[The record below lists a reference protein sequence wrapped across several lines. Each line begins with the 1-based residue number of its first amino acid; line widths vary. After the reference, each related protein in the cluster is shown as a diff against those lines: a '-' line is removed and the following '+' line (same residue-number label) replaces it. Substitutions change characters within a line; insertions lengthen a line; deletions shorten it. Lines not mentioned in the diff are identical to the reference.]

1 MPIIA
6 FANQKGGV
14 GKTTSVLNAGWS
26 LAQQHRRV
34 LLVDLDPQAS
44 LTSMLGLDAF
54 EANLAHVLGITERG
68 TTEIAAIIRPIGQ
81 RLDLVPGDILLS
93 RTELGL
99 VVRASREHQLAR
111 VLAPLR
117 DRYDLIL
124 IDAPPSLGM
133 LTINALVA
141 AQWVLVPTLL
151 DALALRGLGLFVET
165 LAEVQAEYTQAA
177 QMLGV
182 LPTLAD
188 LRTVHARDVLTALRN
203 RPDLRLFDTIIPR
216 SIRFSEAALAQQP
229 IAQYDPTNTGAAAYA
244 ALAEEILAR
253 A

>member
-14 GKTTSVLNAGWS
+14 GKTTSVLNSGWA
-26 LAQQHRRV
+26 LAQLQRRV

-44 LTSMLGLDAF
+44 LTAMLGIEAVD
-54 EANLAHVLGITERG
+54 ANLGSVLGITQRG
-68 TTEIAAIIRPIGQ
+68 TADIASIIRPIGQ
-81 RLDLVPGDILLS
+81 NLDLAPGDILLS

-99 VVRASREHQLAR
+99 VVRAAREHQLAR
-111 VLAPLR
+111 VLAPL
-117 DRYDLIL
+117 DGQYDLIL

-141 AQWVLVPTLL
+141 AQWVIIPTLL

-165 LAEVQAEYTQAA
+165 LAEVQTDYQHVA
-177 QMLGV
+177 QVLGV

-188 LRTVHARDVLTALRN
+188 LRTVHARDILAALRS
-203 RPDLRLFDTIIPR
+203 RSDLRVFDAIIPR

-244 ALAEEILAR
+244 ALAEEILHR

>member
-1 MPIIA
+1 MPTIA

-14 GKTTSVLNAGWS
+14 GKTTSVLNTGWA
-26 LAQQHRRV
+26 LAQLDRRV

-44 LTSMLGLDAF
+44 LTAMLGIDAVD
-54 EANLAHVLGITERG
+54 ANLASVLGITERG
-68 TTEIAAIIRPIGQ
+68 TTEIAAIIRSIGP

-99 VVRASREHQLAR
+99 VVRASREHQLSR
-111 VLAPLR
+111 VLTPLR

-141 AQWVLVPTLL
+141 SQWVIVPTLL
-151 DALALRGLGLFVET
+151 DALSLRGLGLFVET
-165 LAEVQAEYTQAA
+165 LAEVQSEYDPAA
-177 QMLGV
+177 KILGV

-188 LRTVHARDVLTALRN
+188 LRTVHARDILTALRG
-203 RPDLRLFDTIIPR
+203 RPDLRLFDAIIPR
-216 SIRFSEAALAQQP
+216 SIRFSEAALAQQA
-229 IAQYDPTNTGAAAYA
+229 IAQYDPTNNGAAAYA
-244 ALAEEILAR
+244 GLAQEILNR

>member
-1 MPIIA
+1 MIIA

-14 GKTTSVLNAGWS
+14 GKTTSALNSGWA
-26 LAQQHRRV
+26 LAQLQRQV

-44 LTSMLGLDAF
+44 LTAMLGIDAVDT
-54 EANLAHVLGITERG
+54 NLASVLGITERG
-68 TTEIAAIIRPIGQ
+68 TADITSIIRPIAP

-99 VVRASREHQLAR
+99 VVRAAREHQLAR
-111 VLAPLR
+111 ALAPLH

-141 AQWVLVPTLL
+141 AQWVIIPTLL

-165 LAEVQAEYTQAA
+165 LTEVQGEYDQVARV
-177 QMLGV
+177 LGV

-188 LRTVHARDVLTALRN
+188 LRTVHARDILAALRN

-216 SIRFSEAALAQQP
+216 SIRFSEAALAQQA
-229 IAQYDPTNTGAAAYA
+229 IAQYDPTNTGAVAYA

>member
-1 MPIIA
+1 MIIA

-14 GKTTSVLNAGWS
+14 GKTTSVLNSGWA
-26 LAQQHRRV
+26 LAQRQRRV

-44 LTSMLGLDAF
+44 LTAMLGIDAAD
-54 EANLAHVLGITERG
+54 ANLASVLGITERG
-68 TTEIAAIIRPIGQ
+68 TTDINSIIRPIGTG
-81 RLDLVPGDILLS
+81 LDLVPGDILLS

-111 VLAPLR
+111 ALAPLR
-117 DRYDLIL
+117 NQYDLIL

-141 AQWVLVPTLL
+141 AQWVIIPTLL

-165 LAEVQAEYTQAA
+165 LAEVQGEYDQVA
-177 QMLGV
+177 QVLGV

-188 LRTVHARDVLTALRN
+188 LRTVHARDILAALRN

-216 SIRFSEAALAQQP
+216 SIRFSEAALAQQA
-229 IAQYDPTNTGAAAYA
+229 IAQYDPTNTGAVAYA